1 MLLYGD
7 YRNIQDTCTI
17 YNFCALVEGFQ
28 DAGLMPP
35 NSLGALSEY
44 DFDIKYMHYIFD
56 NDIIF
61 MNFMRIIMDLY
72 YGKDVYL
79 IISNINDDWCSMI
92 TESLIK
98 LIQQR
103 YGINAVEIQCME
115 DLMYAEDSGFDPYW
129 GLANLDI
136 DKNRYVYLYE
146 SARLA
151 TGGKVYNE

>member
-7 YRNIQDTCTI
+7 CRNIQDNCCV

-44 DFDIKYMHYIFD
+44 DFDIKYMNYIFN
-56 NDIIF
+56 NDMIF
-61 MNFMRIIMDLY
+61 MNFMRIILDLY
-72 YGKDVYL
+72 YGNNVYL

-92 TESLIK
+92 TESLMK

-103 YGINAVEIQCME
+103 YGINAVEIDSME
-115 DLMYAEDSGFDPYW
+115 DLFYAEDSGFNPYW
-129 GLANLDI
+129 GVANLDV
-136 DKNRYVYLYE
+136 DKSRYTYLYE
-146 SARLA
+146 TARLA
-151 TGGKVYNE
+151 SGGKIQYE